1 MQYCPNCQVQIR
13 GIKARCPLCQRELL
27 TAVHEWPVWKDGE
40 KILPGESEP
49 AISDAGGA
57 ADGTGMPAA
66 PEAAVAGGILDTGA
80 AAGGGTGWPAAAET
94 AVADGNSAAGGVP
107 AAAETAAAK
116 SVQIL
121 DDDPFVQLPETK
133 VSFMLMVRLVT
144 FLCVS
149 FEIMV
154 IAAHII
160 TGFQHRWLYAAM
172 LAAPLAWV
180 DFQIAVYY
188 RSNMIRM
195 LTIQA
200 YLIMAVCLFI
210 QNLTRSGTWAVTWV
224 IPAMFCLLVAVT
236 FAAAKAQG
244 MQLHEFILYPAFDV
258 LMSLLQIIPIV
269 MGKNS
274 LIAPAVICIAG
285 MLILVSSLV
294 IFQGRMLRG
303 AAYKYLH
310 M

>member
-40 KILPGESEP
+40 KILPGEDGNDGP
-49 AISDAGGA
+49 ALSDAGTAAETAAADRISDAG
-57 ADGTGMPAA
+57 
-66 PEAAVAGGILDTGA
+66 A
-80 AAGGGTGWPAAAET
+80 AAGGTGWPAAAET
-94 AVADGNSAAGGVP
+94 DI
-107 AAAETAAAK
+107 AEGTAADK
-116 SVQIL
+116 PVQIL

-160 TGFQHRWLYAAM
+160 TGFQHGWLYAAM

-200 YLIMAVCLFI
+200 YLIMIVCLII
-210 QNLTRSGTWAVTWV
+210 QNLTRSGTWAVSWV
-224 IPAMFCLLVAVT
+224 VPAMFCLLIAVT

-269 MGKNS
+269 MGINT